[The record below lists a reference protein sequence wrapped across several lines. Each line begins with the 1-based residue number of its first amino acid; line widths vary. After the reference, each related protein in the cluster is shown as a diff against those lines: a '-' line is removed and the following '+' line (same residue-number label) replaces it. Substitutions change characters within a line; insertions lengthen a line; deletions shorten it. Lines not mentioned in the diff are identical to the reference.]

1 MTQTVFLKML
11 QYLKELNLQVP
22 LDTQVLVFDGTQL
35 SLKIFTI
42 QVLSLG
48 TEYTIFPENKQLS

>member
-11 QYLKELNLQVP
+11 PYLKELNLQVP
-22 LDTQVLVFDGTQL
+22 LDTQVLVFDGTRL